1 MGGDRIYVEVNPEID
16 SILKEEEQ
24 ESIID
29 LEKRLERR
37 IIILAKADFHMEQYE
52 IST

>member
-1 MGGDRIYVEVNPEID
+1 MEGDHIYVEVNPEID

-29 LEKRLERR
+29 LEKRLDRR
-37 IIILAKADFHMEQYE
+37 IIIQAKADFHIEQYE
-52 IST
+52 VTT